1 MQTAIREKQGLQPI
15 VDMVRENPDSP
26 AIMLNGLGALCELC
40 RRCSMIFF
48 LIFLY
53 FDIYFNFVSGANKKI
68 VKEAGLYDWL
78 GALETHDNTII
89 SKQAKEL
96 RSIVN

>member
-48 LIFLY
+48 
-53 FDIYFNFVSGANKKI
+53 
-68 VKEAGLYDWL
+68 
-78 GALETHDNTII
+78 
-89 SKQAKEL
+89 
-96 RSIVN
+96 